1 MAEVM
6 KMQKELLQKLSKIT
20 EEEKRILSG
29 DTKVNY
35 SIYSTRSNELMDRNK
50 LLPPGHQIGMRTHTR
65 FIHFPAHKHNYFELI
80 YMCQG
85 TTEHIIGGKDHVVLT
100 EGSLLLLNQ
109 DVSHEILPAGE
120 KDIAVNFIILPQFF
134 DAAMPTLHR
143 ENPLWLFL
151 IRSLQ
156 KGGTPM
162 YLTFFVKDELP
173 VQNLVEN
180 LAFTLSRGG
189 SSNNEIERQTVNLLL
204 QHLASCT
211 DSLGITSEEA
221 WQHALV
227 MRVLHEIEENYRSC
241 TLSQLAESE
250 GLSES
255 ALSRMI
261 QAETGVR
268 FTELL
273 LTVRFQRAAY
283 LLRET
288 DLSVAEITAAIG
300 YENASFFYRHFNK
313 LYHCTPKEY
322 RQKYKEETK

>member
-1 MAEVM
+1 MVM
-6 KMQKELLQKLSKIT
+6 EMQKELLEKLSKIT
-20 EEEKRILSG
+20 QEERQILSG
-29 DTKVNY
+29 DTRVDY
-35 SIYSTRSNELMDRNK
+35 SIYSSHSNELMDRYK

-65 FIHFPAHKHNYFELI
+65 FIHFPPHKHNYFELI

-85 TTEHIIGGKDHVVLT
+85 STEHIIGGKDHVVLT
-100 EGSLLLLNQ
+100 EGSLLFLNQ

-120 KDIAVNFIILPQFF
+120 QDIAVNFIILPQFF

-151 IRSLQ
+151 MRSLRQ
-156 KGGTPM
+156 GGTPM
-162 YLTFFVKDELP
+162 YLTFFVGSELP

-180 LAFTLSRGG
+180 LVYTLSRGG

-204 QHLASCT
+204 QHLAACT
-211 DSLGITSEEA
+211 DCLGIVSEEA
-221 WQHALV
+221 RQHAMV

-241 TLSQLAESE
+241 TLSALAESE

-255 ALSRMI
+255 ALSRLI
-261 QAETGVR
+261 LQETGVC
-268 FTELL
+268 FTDLL
-273 LTVRFQRAAY
+273 LTVRFQRAAF

-300 YENASFFYRHFNK
+300 YENASFFYRHFSK
-313 LYHCTPKEY
+313 LYGCTPKAY
-322 RQKYKEETK
+322 RQKQKGTTK